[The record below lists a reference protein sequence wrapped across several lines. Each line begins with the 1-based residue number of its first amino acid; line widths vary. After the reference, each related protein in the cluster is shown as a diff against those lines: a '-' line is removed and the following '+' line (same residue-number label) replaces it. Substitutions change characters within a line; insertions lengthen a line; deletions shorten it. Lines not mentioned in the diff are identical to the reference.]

1 MTSEARAN
9 KLISKSLFE
18 IFTDLGDK
26 KDQIKNPIKAPGS
39 LNIVYPKKANNH
51 LYIHKISVKFTN
63 VYLIK

>member
-1 MTSEARAN
+1 MITSEARAN

-26 KDQIKNPIKAPGS
+26 KDPIKNPIKAPGS

-51 LYIHKISVKFTN
+51 FIHSQNFSQIYKC
-63 VYLIK
+63 LIN